1 MGLVVH
7 LTIVLNCGSGG
18 NFTSSSTNQ
27 HNGNVSNASDF
38 VMASIKSS
46 SVIQSYKNTNNDEG
60 TTYIPMKCQTAAI
73 ASVHDEEK
81 DTVVSINSSS
91 SECEENVD
99 PRAALMALLKK

>member
-1 MGLVVH
+1 MKN
-7 LTIVLNCGSGG
+7 LN
-18 NFTSSSTNQ
+18 NFKTRLKIAKQ
-27 HNGNVSNASDF
+27 KLQSN
-38 VMASIKSS
+38 
-46 SVIQSYKNTNNDEG
+46 YKNTNNDEG